1 MGGSMTDPSDGSE
14 RRPRIAA
21 AGSDQ
26 AVAGQPPVTPPV
38 MGQALDPGE
47 LAMITRITRI
57 AGAVLTVAALAAMG
71 AVVFALATVADPTA
85 VRWGTGAI
93 LLLLL
98 VGTGALCAHAGGH
111 AWFVPL
117 PALVV
122 AVVWAFTTSDRSAEA
137 AWWLVALCAIGC
149 AGGVLVAAGALRQ
162 RLRGAI
168 VGLPELRGK
177 TGVAV
182 TPLEPA
188 GVVRI
193 GGENWSAHSASGPLP
208 AGAPVHVL
216 GIRGVRLD
224 VWSELGT
231 VPDHTMLPTF
241 PSEEDQP

>member
-1 MGGSMTDPSDGSE
+1 ML
-14 RRPRIAA
+14 R
-21 AGSDQ
+21 
-26 AVAGQPPVTPPV
+26 
-38 MGQALDPGE
+38 
-47 LAMITRITRI
+47 RITRI
-57 AGAVLTVAALAAMG
+57 AGAVLTVAALAAVG
-71 AVVFALATVADPTA
+71 AVVFALATVADPAA
-85 VRWGTGAI
+85 VRWGTGVI

-98 VGTGALCAHAGGH
+98 VGTGVLCAHAGGH

-117 PALVV
+117 PALAV
-122 AVVWAFTTSDRSAEA
+122 AVVWAFTASDRSAGA
-137 AWWLVALCAIGC
+137 AWWLAALCALGC
-149 AGGVLVAAGALRQ
+149 AGGVLVAAAALRQ
-162 RLRGAI
+162 RVRGAL